1 MGAIRA
7 FDEIMGTS
15 DSAVPRPELNALGEW
30 LDTTPD
36 AELRRRQESAE
47 NTFRQLGITFAVY
60 GESEAAERIIPF
72 DIVPRIFLADEWARL
87 SEGLVQR
94 VEAINAFLDDIYG
107 ERRILRD
114 GVLPSDL
121 IFGNP
126 QFRPEIAG
134 MRPPHGIWAHICGID
149 LVRTGPDD
157 FFVLEDNARTP
168 SGVSYMLE
176 NREAMLRL
184 CPELFEQFR
193 VAAVDSY
200 PDRLLETMKS
210 VAPHGT
216 GQNPVC
222 VVLTPGSYNSAYYEH
237 SFLADSMG
245 VELVE
250 AADLVVDDDI
260 VWMRTIAGRVKV
272 DVIYRRIDD
281 DYLDPLVFR
290 PDSAL
295 GVPGLIAAYAA
306 GNVAI
311 LNAPGNGIADD
322 KAIYSYMPEI
332 VRYYSGGEARLPNVE
347 TWRCREPQALKYVLD
362 HLEHLVV
369 KLVDGSGGYGMLVG
383 PTATKAEIEAFRA
396 ALIAEPHR
404 YIAQPTLALSTVP
417 TLADGGLS
425 PRHVDFRPFVLTGS
439 KGVQV
444 VPGGLTRVALR
455 EGSLVVNSSQGG
467 GTKDSFVLMDNARQ
481 VQRQSQGGQSQAQF
495 QPRSQGDGR

>member
-1 MGAIRA
+1 MGAPGA
-7 FDEIMGTS
+7 FDEIWGHGGPDSPRAEFAALSRWLAET
-15 DSAVPRPELNALGEW
+15 DSAELH
-30 LDTTPD
+30 
-36 AELRRRQESAE
+36 RRQQSAE
-47 NTFRQLGITFAVY
+47 AAFRQLGITFAVY
-60 GESEAAERIIPF
+60 GDSDAAERIIPF
-72 DIVPRIFLADEWARL
+72 DIVPRVFLAGEWARL

-94 VEAINAFLDDIYG
+94 VEAINAFLEDIYG
-107 ERRILRD
+107 ERRILAEGIVPPELIYLNEQFRAEVD
-114 GVLPSDL
+114 GV
-121 IFGNP
+121 
-126 QFRPEIAG
+126 
-134 MRPPHGIWAHICGID
+134 RPPHGIWAHICGID
-149 LVRTGPDD
+149 LVRTGPDR

-176 NREAMLRL
+176 NREAMIRL
-184 CPELFEQFR
+184 CPELFRDFR
-193 VAAVDSY
+193 VAPVDSY
-200 PDRLLETMKS
+200 PDMLLRTMQS
-210 VAPHGT
+210 VAPGS
-216 GQNPVC
+216 NPRPVC
-222 VVLTPGSYNSAYYEH
+222 VVLTPGHFNAAYYEH

-260 VWMRTIAGRVKV
+260 VWMQTIGGRVKV

-281 DYLDPLVFR
+281 DFLDPLVFR
-290 PDSAL
+290 PDSML
-295 GVPGLIAAYAA
+295 GVPGITAAYRA

-332 VRYYSGGEARLPNVE
+332 VRFYSGGEAKLPNVE

-362 HLEHLVV
+362 RLPELVV

-383 PTATKAEIEAFRA
+383 PTATKAQIEEFRA

-417 TLADGGLS
+417 TLVEQGLA

-439 KGVQV
+439 DGVRV

-455 EGSLVVNSSQGG
+455 QGSLVVNSSQGG
-467 GTKDSFVLMDNARQ
+467 GTKDSFVLLD
-481 VQRQSQGGQSQAQF
+481 
-495 QPRSQGDGR
+495 DGA